1 MVQVKG
7 YAGPVTA
14 DTMAMLTTGEFSR
27 RSGVAASTLRFYE
40 RQGLISSHRTAGN
53 QRRYDDN
60 AVRRVAF
67 IRASQR
73 VGIALA
79 QIGEVLAFLP
89 EGMPPT
95 RAFWQRASKCWGEAV
110 DDRIARLERD
120 REQFTA
126 CAGCGCLSFDTCS
139 LVT

>member
-1 MVQVKG
+1 M
-7 YAGPVTA
+7 TA
-14 DTMAMLTTGEFSR
+14 DTLLMLTTGELSR

-40 RQGLISSHRTAGN
+40 RQGLIRSHRTAGN

-60 AVRRVAF
+60 ALRRVAF
-67 IRASQR
+67 VRASQR
-73 VGIALA
+73 VGMTLA

-89 EGMPPT
+89 EGVGPT
-95 RAFWQRASKCWGEAV
+95 RAFWQRASQCWGKAV
-110 DDRIARLERD
+110 DERIARLEND

-126 CAGCGCLSFDTCS
+126 CAGCGCLSFDTCR

>member
-1 MVQVKG
+1 MVQVKS
-7 YAGPVTA
+7 YADRVTA
-14 DTMAMLTTGEFSR
+14 DTMLMLTIGELSR

-60 AVRRVAF
+60 ALRRVAF
-67 IRASQR
+67 VRASQR
-73 VGIALA
+73 VGMTLA
-79 QIGEVLAFLP
+79 QISEVLAFLP
-89 EGMPPT
+89 EGIAPT
-95 RAFWQRASKCWGEAV
+95 RAFWQRASQCWGQAV
-110 DDRIARLERD
+110 DERIARLERD

-126 CAGCGCLSFDTCS
+126 CAGCGCLSFDTCK

>member
-1 MVQVKG
+1 VTVETMV
-7 YAGPVTA
+7 
-14 DTMAMLTTGEFSR
+14 MLTIGEFSR

-60 AVRRVAF
+60 ALRRVAF

-89 EGMPPT
+89 EGMAPT

-126 CAGCGCLSFDTCS
+126 CAGCGCLSFDTCR

>member
-1 MVQVKG
+1 
-7 YAGPVTA
+7 VTA
-14 DTMAMLTTGEFSR
+14 DTTAMFTIGELSL

-40 RQGLISSHRTAGN
+40 RRGLISSHRTPGN

-60 AVRRVAF
+60 ALRRVAF
-67 IRASQR
+67 VRASQR

-89 EGMPPT
+89 NGVGPT
-95 RAFWQRASKCWGEAV
+95 RAFWQRASQCWGEAV
-110 DDRIARLERD
+110 DERLARLERD
-120 REQFTA
+120 REQFTV
-126 CAGCGCLSFDTCS
+126 CAGCGCLSFDTCR

>member
-1 MVQVKG
+1 V
-7 YAGPVTA
+7 VTA
-14 DTMAMLTTGEFSR
+14 DTLLTIGELSR
-27 RSGVAASTLRFYE
+27 HSGVAASTLRFYE

-60 AVRRVAF
+60 ALRRVAF
-67 IRASQR
+67 VRASQR
-73 VGIALA
+73 VGITLA

-95 RAFWQRASKCWGEAV
+95 RGFWRRASQCWGRAV
-110 DDRIARLERD
+110 DERIARLERA

-126 CAGCGCLSFDTCS
+126 CVGCGCLSFDTCK

>member
-1 MVQVKG
+1 MV
-7 YAGPVTA
+7 
-14 DTMAMLTTGEFSR
+14 MLTIGEFSR
-27 RSGVAASTLRFYE
+27 RSGLAASTLRFYE

-60 AVRRVAF
+60 ALRRVAF

-89 EGMPPT
+89 EGMAPT
-95 RAFWQRASKCWGEAV
+95 RAFWQRASKCWGEAF

-126 CAGCGCLSFDTCS
+126 CAGCGCLSFDTCR

>member
-1 MVQVKG
+1 ME
-7 YAGPVTA
+7 
-14 DTMAMLTTGEFSR
+14 MLTIGEFAR

-40 RQGLISSHRTAGN
+40 RQGLISSHRTASN

-60 AVRRVAF
+60 ALRRVAF

-73 VGIALA
+73 AGIALA

-89 EGMPPT
+89 AGMAPT
-95 RAFWQRASKCWGEAV
+95 PAFWKRASRCWGEAV

-120 REQFTA
+120 RAQFTA
-126 CAGCGCLSFDTCS
+126 CAGCGCLSFDTCR

>member
-1 MVQVKG
+1 ML
-7 YAGPVTA
+7 
-14 DTMAMLTTGEFSR
+14 MLTIGELSR

-60 AVRRVAF
+60 ALRRVAF
-67 IRASQR
+67 VRASQR
-73 VGIALA
+73 VGMTLA
-79 QIGEVLAFLP
+79 QISEVLAFLP
-89 EGMPPT
+89 EGMAPT
-95 RAFWQRASKCWGEAV
+95 RAFWQRASKCWGKAV
-110 DDRIARLERD
+110 DERIARLERD

-126 CAGCGCLSFDTCS
+126 CAGCGCLSFDTCT